1 MESVIRLTVDSRN
14 CLYLAHKQWSWVF
27 WAVLWFQHWQG
38 LLLVEVFISCS
49 SIVKFSY
56 FLYPYLSHNLCIRD
70 ALSLVVT
77 TPHDTDHWS
86 PRHQIYLYL
95 YISISRVIVCINN
108 IVSLRVRCARAH
120 GWTPTAGR
128 GGARSGVYCTACT
141 DRHCTHCTHGHQV
154 DTMIAP
160 IHIHNWQCSMCLS
173 SSSHCYKSFV
183 SFNRLTLICG
193 HLLLLIP

>member
-1 MESVIRLTVDSRN
+1 MKLGVLNCSLIPTLTI
-14 CLYLAHKQWSWVF
+14 
-27 WAVLWFQHWQG
+27 AVCV
-38 LLLVEVFISCS
+38 VEVFISCS

-56 FLYPYLSHNLCIRD
+56 FLYPYLSICVFVTLCHS
-70 ALSLVVT
+70 LSQLLMT
-77 TPHDTDHWS
+77 LTTDHLVT
-86 PRHQIYLYL
+86 RYL
-95 YISISRVIVCINN
+95 YISISRFIVCVCNT

-141 DRHCTHCTHGHQV
+141 YRHCTHCTHGHQV

-183 SFNRLTLICG
+183 SFNRLTIICG
-193 HLLLLIP
+193 HLLLLP

>member
-14 CLYLAHKQWSWVF
+14 CLYLAHKQWNWVF
-27 WAVLWFQHWQG
+27 WTVLWFKHWLG
-38 LLLVEVFISCS
+38 LLFVEVFISCS

-77 TPHDTDHWS
+77 TPHDCHTDHWS
-86 PRHQIYLYL
+86 PCHQI
-95 YISISRVIVCINN
+95 SRMSYCVCNNN

-141 DRHCTHCTHGHQV
+141 DRHSALYTLYTWSPGGH
-154 DTMIAP
+154 
-160 IHIHNWQCSMCLS
+160 HHS
-173 SSSHCYKSFV
+173 SYSYS
-183 SFNRLTLICG
+183 
-193 HLLLLIP
+193 

>member
-1 MESVIRLTVDSRN
+1 MEL
-14 CLYLAHKQWSWVF
+14 
-27 WAVLWFQHWQG
+27 G
-38 LLLVEVFISCS
+38 LLGCSLIPTLTRFAVCVVEVFISCS

-70 ALSLVVT
+70 ALSLVFT
-77 TPHDTDHWS
+77 TPHDWHTDHWS
-86 PRHQIYLYL
+86 PRHQISRISVSLRYLSM
-95 YISISRVIVCINN
+95 YIN

-141 DRHCTHCTHGHQV
+141 YRHCTHCTHGHQV

-160 IHIHNWQCSMCLS
+160 IHIHNW
-173 SSSHCYKSFV
+173 
-183 SFNRLTLICG
+183 
-193 HLLLLIP
+193 